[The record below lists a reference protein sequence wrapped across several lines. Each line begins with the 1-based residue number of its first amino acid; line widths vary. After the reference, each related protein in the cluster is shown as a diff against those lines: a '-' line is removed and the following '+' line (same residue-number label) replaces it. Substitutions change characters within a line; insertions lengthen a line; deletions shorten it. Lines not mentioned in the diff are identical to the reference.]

1 MDFDDI
7 LEIVGDFG
15 PYQITLLTLVCLTA
29 TPQAMNALSGVF
41 ILGDLNH
48 WCSVQEWSDDVN
60 NCYDLLSISKDD
72 YLECIHRYRASSIPS
87 SIQDGDIVYSE
98 CDKYDAVYPNDWSQG
113 YYAGNYTTATTA
125 CDEGWVYDQSQ
136 YVASV
141 VSDFEL
147 VCENKFLADTS
158 QSIYYVGYLVGS
170 ILFGS
175 IADWIGRYY
184 TFFISCGLHIVFTFL
199 TAFTRNYWMLTL
211 LRFLTGTVN
220 ISMYIM
226 AFILGTE
233 LVGPSKRVFAGILV
247 CLTYVVGYLL
257 LAVAAFFIR
266 DWRYLQIFLAC
277 VLLPCLLLIPV
288 LPESARWLISKKK
301 FKDAIKIVHKIAK
314 KNKTSDKVPP
324 NLEDEMTKEQEA
336 SSNAKMVSAIDIF
349 RTPGLRLHALNM
361 MFNWT
366 INTLVYVGLT
376 FNTADLGGNDYV
388 SFFLSGLVEIPAYLF
403 CIPLIGSFLG
413 RKWSTSM
420 LEIIGGVACICTI
433 LIPTG
438 VWKTTVA
445 MIGKFCIS
453 ASFAIIY
460 IYAAEIFPTVARS
473 AGIGLCSTSGR
484 IGSILGPLI
493 LALGEVIE
501 FLPLLIFGL
510 SAIVGGLLVIFL
522 PETRGAKLPETLAD
536 CSSGFK
542 RGKEEDMKLSTEPT
556 DQQPSYSESGTQT
569 VNSLEGY
576 RNEAFSENC

>member
-29 TPQAMNALSGVF
+29 TPQAMNSLSGVF

-48 WCSVQEWSDDVN
+48 WCSVQEWSDDVTS
-60 NCYDLLSISKDD
+60 CYDLLSISKDD

-87 SIQDGDIVYSE
+87 SIEDGDIVYSE

-113 YYAGNYTTATTA
+113 YYAGNYTRLLLLAMKDGFTTRA
-125 CDEGWVYDQSQ
+125 NTWHLL
-136 YVASV
+136 
-141 VSDFEL
+141 L
-147 VCENKFLADTS
+147 VT
-158 QSIYYVGYLVGS
+158 
-170 ILFGS
+170 
-175 IADWIGRYY
+175 IGRYY

-233 LVGPSKRVFAGILV
+233 LVGPSKRVFAGILI
-247 CLTYVVGYLL
+247 CLTYAVGYLL

-277 VLLPCLLLIPV
+277 ILLPCLLLIPV

-301 FKDAIKIVHKIAK
+301 FKGAIKIVDKIAK

-366 INTLVYVGLT
+366 INNLVYVGLT

-388 SFFLSGLVEIPAYLF
+388 SFFLSGLVEIPAYLL

-522 PETRGAKLPETLAD
+522 PETKGAKLPETLAD
-536 CSSGFK
+536 CSPGVK
-542 RGKEEDMKLSTEPT
+542 RGKEEDMKLTRS
-556 DQQPSYSESGTQT
+556 QQT
-569 VNSLEGY
+569 NSHLMLNLE
-576 RNEAFSENC
+576 RRR